1 MLVGKYVQQK
11 LHYPNT
17 NIYHILPY
25 LSYYE
30 HFLSIGKYVQQK
42 LHYPNTNI
50 YHILPYLSYY
60 EHFLS
65 TRLIC
70 SDSVRFVKVLLGAD
84 HNTNTFPTLCD
95 ECVGS
100 LTSPINQYREDA
112 GDGGYGFSYSSENT
126 RMSNRLQ
133 ISKAAHSPQLF

>member
-1 MLVGKYVQQK
+1 MLV
-11 LHYPNT
+11 
-17 NIYHILPY
+17 
-25 LSYYE
+25 
-30 HFLSIGKYVQQK
+30 GKYVQQK

-100 LTSPINQYREDA
+100 LTSPIN
-112 GDGGYGFSYSSENT
+112 
-126 RMSNRLQ
+126 
-133 ISKAAHSPQLF
+133 